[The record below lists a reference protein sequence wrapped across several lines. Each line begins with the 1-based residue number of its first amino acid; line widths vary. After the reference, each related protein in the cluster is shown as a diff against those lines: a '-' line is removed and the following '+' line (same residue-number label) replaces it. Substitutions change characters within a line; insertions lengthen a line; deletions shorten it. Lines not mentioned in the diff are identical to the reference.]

1 MAVIGLCYCVTLW
14 HMSIGG
20 RVVLPVTFQE
30 VDAAPHAKTGTD
42 GDYQSLKNRNSRAKE
57 FHNIFI
63 GTTDGALIADYHAH
77 KTRNTFSVCGLQTA
91 PGSDFPF
98 LNN

>member
-1 MAVIGLCYCVTLW
+1 
-14 HMSIGG
+14 MSIRAG
-20 RVVLPVTFQE
+20 VVITISFHQI
-30 VDAAPHAKTGTD
+30 DDTPHAKTGTD